1 MGSHSF
7 FDIAGEVLVDSRRG
21 ASGNRAMH
29 SSIERRGGAG
39 VCNTATVSGPSS
51 MTTSAPAR
59 TRASRP
65 ATSRAASVAEMWI
78 VAILL
83 IIPLALSG
91 LLFFVVFG
99 LCCQHLEEGFSG
111 RPGRAF
117 ETASLRVQA
126 SLPDALQRG
135 FAARHGILRAPWP
148 CVKYAIVSYI
158 LHMWIPRDVEA
169 RLKRSAKT
177 RPVVVL
183 TGARQTGKTS
193 TFRHLFPGY
202 AFVPLDLPTEAE
214 QAEKEP
220 ERFLKRHPPPVII
233 DEVQYAPGIFR
244 HLKVAVDAH
253 RTRNGQF
260 LLTGS
265 QKFTLMKNVS
275 ESLAGRADIVEL
287 ETLSFAEIR
296 EVLPNTELETAI
308 VRGGFPEL
316 YANPDIDSVAFYN
329 SYLATYLE
337 RDVRALANVGSL
349 RDFERF
355 LRACALRSA
364 NLLNKADLARD
375 VGIAPSTAN
384 QWLSMLEASGQA
396 VLIEPW
402 FSNRTKS
409 IVKSPKLYI
418 ADTGLLCALLNIHSQ
433 EALRQSPAAGAVWE
447 TFVFAQLRDRER
459 RAGRTGSLFFWRDRT
474 REVDFV
480 VDAGGRLEL
489 FEAKWTELP
498 DLGDTVNLDF
508 VRNVIGKSRVTA
520 GGVVSRTRNSFPFSN
535 DFRALP
541 VTELG

>member
-1 MGSHSF
+1 V
-7 FDIAGEVLVDSRRG
+7 I
-21 ASGNRAMH
+21 
-29 SSIERRGGAG
+29 
-39 VCNTATVSGPSS
+39 
-51 MTTSAPAR
+51 
-59 TRASRP
+59 
-65 ATSRAASVAEMWI
+65 
-78 VAILL
+78 
-83 IIPLALSG
+83 
-91 LLFFVVFG
+91 
-99 LCCQHLEEGFSG
+99 
-111 RPGRAF
+111 
-117 ETASLRVQA
+117 
-126 SLPDALQRG
+126 
-135 FAARHGILRAPWP
+135 
-148 CVKYAIVSYI
+148 
-158 LHMWIPRDVEA
+158 
-169 RLKRSAKT
+169 
-177 RPVVVL
+177 VL

-193 TFRHLFPGY
+193 TFLRLFPNHS
-202 AFVPLDLPTEAE
+202 FVSLDLPTEAE

-220 ERFLKRHPPPVII
+220 RSFLQRHPPPVIL
-233 DEVQYAPGIFR
+233 DEVQYAPGLFR
-244 HLKVAVDAH
+244 HLKAEVDAH

-296 EVLPNTELETAI
+296 AALPQTGVETAI

-316 YANPDIDSVAFYN
+316 YANLDIDLVAFYN

-337 RDVRALANVGSL
+337 RDVRALTNVGNL

-396 VLIEPW
+396 VLLEPW

-409 IVKSPKLYI
+409 IVKSPKLYLR
-418 ADTGLLCALLNIHSQ
+418 DSGLLCALLNIRS
-433 EALRQSPAAGAVWE
+433 ENDLRQSPSVGAIWE

-480 VDAGGRLEL
+480 VDVGGRLEL

-498 DLGDTVNLDF
+498 DAGDTVNLDF
-508 VRNVIGKSRVTA
+508 VRNVLGKSRVT
-520 GGVVSRTRNSFPFSN
+520 GGSVLARTPNSFPFPN
-535 DFRALP
+535 GFRAMP
-541 VTELG
+541 VTELS